1 MREVFTRA
9 VGAAVSAFSLGLL
22 APVASLAQTVDVP
35 TRPGVTQRV
44 LKVPPAQPVKASV
57 VLMVGGHGGLQI
69 SPSGELGWG
78 AGNFLARTRALFAA
92 QGLAVALVDAPSD
105 RQRQPFLSGVRQE
118 PDHTQD
124 LKAVIVDM
132 RQRFGK
138 PVVLVGTSRGTQSVA
153 AAALGLQDSGS
164 GSGSGSPDGL
174 VLTASILSDGKSRA
188 LPQMALDQL
197 RLPVLVAHHEQDVCG
212 VSRYSDLD
220 LLTRKIT
227 APLTVLR
234 YQGGNDV
241 GDACEARAY
250 HGFNGLEARVVEDIA
265 QWITKALAP

>member
-1 MREVFTRA
+1 MRGVFTRA
-9 VGAAVSAFSLGLL
+9 VGAAVLALSLGLL

-44 LKVPPAQPVKASV
+44 LLVPPAQPVKASV

-105 RQRQPFLSGVRQE
+105 RQRPPFLSGVRQE

-153 AAALGLQDSGS
+153 AAALGLQDI
-164 GSGSGSPDGL
+164 GSPDGL

-212 VSRYSDLD
+212 VSRYGDLD
-220 LLTRKIT
+220 LLTREIT

-265 QWITKALAP
+265 QWITKAVAP